1 MPTITNDSQLLKAME
16 DAARNALDGITNEVL
31 GLFQEQY
38 VRKYVY
44 DSHGENAM
52 YHAGTKS
59 ATGEFLESWQWSA
72 LTKTV
77 NTLATEL
84 WYNPGKLH
92 FDMDTFLHGSKYS
105 SPPDS
110 RASLPYILE
119 GKQSSLWISVN
130 RPVKFFEQ
138 FISDLFDGGNL
149 EKIVTRHF
157 QAQGFVRV

>member
-52 YHAGTKS
+52 YHAGTKT
-59 ATGEFLESWQWSA
+59 ATNEFLEAWQFDNIK
-72 LTKTV
+72 KTL
-77 NTLATEL
+77 NTLSTEL

-92 FDMDTFLHGSKYS
+92 FDMDTFLHGSLYS
-105 SPPDS
+105 TPPDI
-110 RASLPYILE
+110 RASMPQILE

-138 FISDLFDGGNL
+138 FISDMFSGGQL
-149 EKIVTRHF
+149 EKIITKHF
-157 QAQGFVRV
+157 LNNGFTKI